1 MQLAYIICGILVY
14 GVIIIFDDAETIQSI
29 GKHVSTEMVSEGHS
43 SEGHSK
49 NLVLFEQ
56 KVTSSGSKSILTIVR
71 DSGLAQIMCAAHTSQ
86 INMTKCHT
94 RCATP
99 YFLHLS

>member
-1 MQLAYIICGILVY
+1 MTHEQLAYIICGILVY

-56 KVTSSGSKSILTIVR
+56 KVTRPGSKSILIIVR
-71 DSGLAQIMCAAHTSQ
+71 DSGLAQTSQ
-86 INMTKCHT
+86 IQMTKCHT

>member
-1 MQLAYIICGILVY
+1 MLCVSADLDSALTHEQLAYIICGILVY

-43 SEGHSK
+43 SEGHST

-56 KVTSSGSKSILTIVR
+56 KVTRSGSKSILIVVW
-71 DSGLAQIMCAAHTSQ
+71 DSDLTQKNS
-86 INMTKCHT
+86 N
-94 RCATP
+94 
-99 YFLHLS
+99 